1 MKLETMKA
9 ILGDMAVAAL
19 MRLVCCR
26 LQLARLRQPS
36 CALRDHK
43 AREEL
48 LEFQQSGCDR
58 LRPGTVVP
66 CRGDVSLVSF
76 KVDLH
81 KVTHNRCAT
90 LRLYR
95 LDCAPRRPPSAQ
107 GTALETRSWQRQGCD
122 RRLLESQGSPIG
134 TLASTSSEVLLSAA
148 TSMLSKKRS
157 SQSGYRPP
165 CRPLLAPIKP
175 VVFLVDEHV
184 HATSNR

>member
-1 MKLETMKA
+1 MNQTRSLSGTRKTCKPAASPTNYHLPGGECREMKLETMKA

-36 CALRDHK
+36 CPPRDHK
-43 AREEL
+43 AREEF
-48 LEFQQSGCDR
+48 LEFQKSGCDR

-95 LDCAPRRPPSAQ
+95 LDCAPRRPPSA
-107 GTALETRSWQRQGCD
+107 
-122 RRLLESQGSPIG
+122 
-134 TLASTSSEVLLSAA
+134 
-148 TSMLSKKRS
+148 
-157 SQSGYRPP
+157 
-165 CRPLLAPIKP
+165 
-175 VVFLVDEHV
+175 HV